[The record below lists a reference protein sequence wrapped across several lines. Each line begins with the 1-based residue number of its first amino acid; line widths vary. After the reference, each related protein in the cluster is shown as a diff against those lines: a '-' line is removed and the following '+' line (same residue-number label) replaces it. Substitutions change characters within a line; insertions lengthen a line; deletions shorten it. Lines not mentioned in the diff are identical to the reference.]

1 MRSLFVLYSS
11 QNASCTRV
19 HVSCATRRHLLLG
32 VSIDALPFELFEPKR
47 SMHDIHSHEF
57 THACVAPRQ
66 MHTQKLKSR
75 YTADAVTRHSP
86 AAASSIAPAVH
97 DLGFELPVRQREAS
111 EPRGQCAQAHAAAR
125 TSPSAEAGRPAVPLC
140 AALAAAAARDP
151 SALCSRGRSHSSHMP
166 QVMGS
171 HAPRGSA
178 HLNKGISTRPP
189 LTMPT
194 SLRPPSRP
202 HRRSSRYRP
211 SPRGG
216 TDREEVQTARR

>member
-11 QNASCTRV
+11 HNARSHV
-19 HVSCATRRHLLLG
+19 HVSCATKRNLLLC